1 VVPRLLVLAH
11 GVVAPAVGAA
21 GVEGAAVS
29 AVITE
34 VLSTEKAVIVATDTV
49 ITVTNNITA
58 DTIAEKINE
67 EHRLA
72 HSAAETAVAHAVRC
86 GQLLIQQRKA
96 MNHGEFMPWVK
107 KNCEFSHATANRYMK
122 AGQNPHA
129 VGISLRH
136 LFPSGRKPNGSGAM
150 AVPSLS
156 ARPARLSRK
165 DLRDLR
171 LYGELHQH
179 CKAMEAADNAVRK
192 AVRALRRAKKEASE
206 QRASARAALDAFREG
221 SA

>member
-1 VVPRLLVLAH
+1 
-11 GVVAPAVGAA
+11 VASAGGAA
-21 GVEGAAVS
+21 GAEGAAVS
-29 AVITE
+29 AAISE
-34 VLSTEKAVIVATDTV
+34 MLSTDKAVIVASDTA
-49 ITVTNNITA
+49 ITVTNNITTDA
-58 DTIAEKINE
+58 IAEKINE

-136 LFPSGRKPNGSGAM
+136 LFPSGRKPNGSRAVVREVGVDESAASKMTIDDAM
-150 AVPSLS
+150 
-156 ARPARLSRK
+156 
-165 DLRDLR
+165 
-171 LYGELHQH
+171 
-179 CKAMEAADNAVRK
+179 C
-192 AVRALRRAKKEASE
+192 ALRRNHVPSYSPLLYGVTNGRAQVTKLRNKLRDAEKKLAEAE
-206 QRASARAALDAFREG
+206 KAVIAAASKVAHEFR
-221 SA
+221 S